1 MIGGTLNW
9 VGFVMLMLA
18 FILFEAFLGI
28 TTYYELDSG
37 ALRYEFN
44 TSAMILGIIYL
55 VVAVTL
61 TLWPGPSDETA

>member
-18 FILFEAFLGI
+18 FIFIEAFLGI
-28 TTYYELDSG
+28 TTYYEISSG

-44 TSAMILGIIYL
+44 TSAMIFGIIYL
-55 VVAVTL
+55 LAAVAL
-61 TLWPGPSDETA
+61 ILWPGPSDETA